1 MYSSTRLDTRSAHP
15 AKKAAAS
22 SRPTRPGLSREDATL
37 GSSCTTSPD
46 RDGSLPEA
54 RTASRS
60 NTIVACPCRDAAA
73 IVATSSTSTTQG
85 NEKNDTIVVICP
97 TAAGYLAAAQKQ
109 QQRLDDISVVD
120 DDEGNDADDE
130 EEWAA
135 ESFDPDAVPIRLG
148 STRLRTGSW
157 RGDDFVRESGCASAP
172 THGLR

>member
-1 MYSSTRLDTRSAHP
+1 MRLDTRSTHP

-22 SRPTRPGLSREDATL
+22 SRPTRPSLSREDATL

-46 RDGSLPEA
+46 HDVSLPEA

-60 NTIVACPCRDAAA
+60 NTIVACPCRDAA
-73 IVATSSTSTTQG
+73 VTVTTSSTSTTQG
-85 NEKNDTIVVICP
+85 DEKNDTIVVICP

-109 QQRLDDISVVD
+109 QQRLDDISVVV
-120 DDEGNDADDE
+120 DDEGNDADD

-148 STRLRTGSW
+148 SSRLRTGSW

-172 THGLR
+172 TRDLR

>member
-1 MYSSTRLDTRSAHP
+1 MRLDTRSTHP
-15 AKKAAAS
+15 AKKTAAS
-22 SRPTRPGLSREDATL
+22 SRPTRPGLGREDATL

-54 RTASRS
+54 RAAFRS
-60 NTIVACPCRDAAA
+60 NTIVACPCRDAA
-73 IVATSSTSTTQG
+73 VTVTTTSSTSTTQG
-85 NEKNDTIVVICP
+85 DEKNDTIVVICT

-130 EEWAA
+130 EWAA

-148 STRLRTGSW
+148 SSRLRTGSW

-172 THGLR
+172 TQGPRRSK